1 MPARDGPEKERS
13 VMMRGNRLVLVLTVV
28 LAAAA
33 GGLLAWLVPPLGMA
47 AAGGLDL
54 VPPPPADR
62 AAAVPSFADL
72 AERAI
77 PAVVSITSRK
87 VVERKDPHEG
97 LLDNPFFR
105 RFFQDR
111 PVPPSPGGGPGKQK
125 DEERWGGSG
134 FFITP
139 DGYILTNRHVI
150 EGAEHVVVTTSD
162 DDEYEAKIVGTDPY
176 LDLALLKVDA
186 DRELPALALG
196 DSDALRVG
204 EWVIAI
210 GNPIMYRNTV
220 TVGVVSGKGRRLG
233 FDPSDLGT
241 YIQTDAAINF
251 GNSGG
256 PLLNARGEVV
266 GINTAIIRDDP
277 GHPFRGYVEGI
288 GFALP
293 ISQAKRVLDQLA
305 KEGTVHR
312 GWLGVTVAPMTRE
325 KAEYYGLDSPRGA
338 FVNDVAEDSPA
349 ADAGLREED
358 IILAVDGTPI
368 RDSGALVDA
377 ISSRLP
383 GDEVTLT
390 VWRDRKKV
398 KVRVKLGERKVGLEE
413 GAAPS
418 GPRQERQED
427 EGSAE
432 ALGIRVVPLPAGWKK
447 TLAKKGLDGGVL
459 VDDVDPASPAWQKGV
474 RPGLVIADVNGR
486 ATPTV
491 KAFREATAGIKPGQ
505 VVRLRALLRDGEEL
519 FLFFRAPRK

>member
-1 MPARDGPEKERS
+1 
-13 VMMRGNRLVLVLTVV
+13 MMRGNRMVLVLTIV
-28 LAAAA
+28 LAAA
-33 GGLLAWLVPPLGMA
+33 GGALLAWLVPPLGMA
-47 AAGGLDL
+47 AGNGLDL
-54 VPPPPADR
+54 VPAPPADEVVQ
-62 AAAVPSFADL
+62 VPSFADL

-97 LLDNPFFR
+97 LMDNPFFR

-111 PVPPSPGGGPGKQK
+111 PLPQAPDQGPGRK

-134 FFITP
+134 FFITH

-162 DDEYEAKIVGTDPY
+162 DDEYEARIVGTDPY

-186 DRELPALALG
+186 DREFPALPLG
-196 DSDALRVG
+196 DSDDLRVG

-233 FDPSDLGT
+233 FDPADLGT

-293 ISQAKRVLDQLA
+293 ITQAKRVLDQLA

-312 GWLGVTVAPMTRE
+312 GWLGVTVAPVTRE
-325 KAEYYGLDSPRGA
+325 KAEYYGLDKPRGA
-338 FVNDVAEDSPA
+338 FVNDVSEDSPA
-349 ADAGLREED
+349 AEAGLREEGS
-358 IILAVDGTPI
+358 ILAVDGTPI
-368 RDSGALVDA
+368 RDSGALVEA

-390 VWRDRKKV
+390 VWRDRKKIE
-398 KVRVKLGERKVGLEE
+398 VRVKLGERKVGLDEE
-413 GAAPS
+413 GPAA
-418 GPRQERQED
+418 GPRKEAED
-427 EGSAE
+427 EGTAE
-432 ALGIRVVPLPAGWKK
+432 ALGIRVVPAPGAWKK
-447 TLAKKGLDGGVL
+447 LLEKKGLEGGVL
-459 VDDVDPASPAWQKGV
+459 VDDVDPASPAWNKGV
-474 RPGLVIADVNGR
+474 RPGLLIVDVNGKP
-486 ATPTV
+486 TPTV
-491 KAFREATAGIKPGQ
+491 AAFREAAGKIRPGQ
-505 VVRLRALLRDGEEL
+505 IVRLRAVLRDGEEL
-519 FLFFRAPRK
+519 FIFFRAPRQ

>member
-1 MPARDGPEKERS
+1 
-13 VMMRGNRLVLVLTVV
+13 MMRGNRLVLVLTLV

-47 AAGGLDL
+47 ASNGLDL
-54 VPPPPADR
+54 VPPPPADQ
-62 AAAVPSFADL
+62 AVQVPSFADL

-97 LLDNPFFR
+97 LMDNPFFR

-111 PVPPSPGGGPGKQK
+111 PMPPLPEQGPGKK

-134 FFITP
+134 FFITR
-139 DGYILTNRHVI
+139 DGYVLTNRHVI

-162 DDEYEAKIVGTDPY
+162 DDEYEARIVGTDPY

-186 DRELPALALG
+186 DREFPALPLG
-196 DSDALRVG
+196 DSDSLRVG

-305 KEGTVHR
+305 REGTVHR
-312 GWLGVTVAPMTRE
+312 GWLGVTVSPMTRE
-325 KAEYYGLDSPRGA
+325 KAEYYGLDSVRGA
-338 FVNDVAEDSPA
+338 FVNDVADDSPA
-349 ADAGLREED
+349 ADAGIREED
-358 IILAVDGTPI
+358 IILAVNGTPI

-377 ISSRLP
+377 ISSHLP
-383 GDEVTLT
+383 GEEVTLT
-390 VWRDRKKV
+390 IWRDRKKIDL
-398 KVRVKLGERKVGLEE
+398 KVTLGERKVGLDEN
-413 GAAPS
+413 AVPS
-418 GPRQERQED
+418 SPRRQEETD

-432 ALGIRVVPLPAGWKK
+432 ALGIRVVPLPPGWKK
-447 TLAKKGLDGGVL
+447 TLEKKGVEGGVL
-459 VDDVDPASPAWQKGV
+459 VDDVDPASEAWRKGV
-474 RPGLVIADVNGR
+474 RPGLVIADVNGK

-491 KAFREATAGIKPGQ
+491 RAFREATSGIEPGQ